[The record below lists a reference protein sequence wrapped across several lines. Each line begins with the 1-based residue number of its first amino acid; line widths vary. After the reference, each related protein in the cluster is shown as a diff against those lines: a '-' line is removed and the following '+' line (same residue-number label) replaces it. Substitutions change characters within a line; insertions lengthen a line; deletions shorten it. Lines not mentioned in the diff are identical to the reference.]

1 MNLADL
7 YRDLAERMLHAAAE
21 VKARAV
27 TKDEDKGHEF
37 HGNQWTGG
45 LGAKPKPTSV
55 KSKTAKAAVHELLS
69 SGHTFTKQELMD
81 IAGVKTEKLFS
92 DYMAMLKNPKYAG
105 PAGALQIMSKNGHY
119 YVAMPD
125 GTQAPAP
132 PKDTFIMDPAL
143 DPEFKKPKGLPPHLQ
158 AAVAKYEE
166 GQAKQAAAMGKPSHT
181 ITEVHVP
188 GITEE
193 GPAVP
198 KPTKAEKVAAAAPAP
213 TPSPT
218 PAQTPAD
225 PDAAAMAA
233 LFKEPTSP
241 YATAVTALSGAQPGS
256 MPKGEADKH
265 YEQAMAA
272 ANVYMAHGVKT
283 GDVNKGHEAVLKWKK
298 QKAAAMAAWAQAV
311 HGKTVMPA
319 AQQIYKAD
327 EQLATDIA
335 QGKAMSVAIA
345 EWKTNTGLEKSGLF
359 PAPKEPKGATPAQVM
374 QMAKAGGADM
384 GHPEHVQPHEY
395 ASLVPAHHTHIGPGD
410 FATPQ
415 GEWYKGILK
424 FKNDLESQ
432 SAVNAQSNK
441 KSVEHKL
448 RERLKDKPNFQAL
461 VKRLGL
467 SKEGPGSL
475 ESRLIQTWAGSS
487 GDGNA
492 LSVSMQL
499 AVRDAFGIPDSHI
512 EKKAL
517 SALHAHSNETELFK
531 AAVHGINPNINPLQ
545 SHEIETAKHALREFV
560 QAQYAET
567 QQLLKEQGHDH
578 VYLAR
583 GHAHEDGAQQRER
596 RGERQAAAGVIL
608 QHELRHGQPVR
619 QRRHGVP
626 RQGPACSRS

>member
-1 MNLADL
+1 
-7 YRDLAERMLHAAAE
+7 
-21 VKARAV
+21 
-27 TKDEDKGHEF
+27 
-37 HGNQWTGG
+37 
-45 LGAKPKPTSV
+45 
-55 KSKTAKAAVHELLS
+55 
-69 SGHTFTKQELMD
+69 
-81 IAGVKTEKLFS
+81 
-92 DYMAMLKNPKYAG
+92 
-105 PAGALQIMSKNGHY
+105 
-119 YVAMPD
+119 
-125 GTQAPAP
+125 
-132 PKDTFIMDPAL
+132 
-143 DPEFKKPKGLPPHLQ
+143 
-158 AAVAKYEE
+158 
-166 GQAKQAAAMGKPSHT
+166 
-181 ITEVHVP
+181 
-188 GITEE
+188 
-193 GPAVP
+193 
-198 KPTKAEKVAAAAPAP
+198 
-213 TPSPT
+213 
-218 PAQTPAD
+218 
-225 PDAAAMAA
+225 MAA

-311 HGKTVMPA
+311 HGKTNVPA

-499 AVRDAFGIPDSHI
+499 AVRTR
-512 EKKAL
+512 
-517 SALHAHSNETELFK
+517 SASLTRTSRRRRCPHSTRTATRRSCSRRRCTASTRTSTRCSRTKSRRRSTPCGSSCRRSMPRRSNCSRSRVTITCTSRGACTRRRRTATRTARRTSSCSRRHPSARTTPRPTSS
-531 AAVHGINPNINPLQ
+531 AAV
-545 SHEIETAKHALREFV
+545 
-560 QAQYAET
+560 
-567 QQLLKEQGHDH
+567 
-578 VYLAR
+578 
-583 GHAHEDGAQQRER
+583 
-596 RGERQAAAGVIL
+596 
-608 QHELRHGQPVR
+608 
-619 QRRHGVP
+619 RHGVP
-626 RQGPACSRS
+626 RQGPA